1 MTVEGDG
8 YAIANLDE
16 IGEGYGFRKVRREL
30 DVKEL
35 GVNAIVFPPGF
46 EAGWHYHEQQE
57 EVYFVHRGSL
67 ELDFGDG
74 STHRLEE
81 GGCARVDAATERRTR
96 NPGDTDAVVFI
107 VGAKGGY
114 VGRDGKLPERE
125 ESRFGS
131 NAPPGDGG

>member
-16 IGEGYGFRKVRREL
+16 MGEGPGFRKVRRAL
-30 DVKEL
+30 DVKEM
-35 GVNAIVFPPGF
+35 GVNAIVYPPGF

-57 EVYFVHRGSL
+57 ELYFVHRGAL

-74 STHRLEE
+74 TTHRLEE

-96 NPGDTDAVVFI
+96 NPDDREAVVLI

-114 VGRDGKLPERE
+114 VGRDGKLPEGAA
-125 ESRFGS
+125 SRFGS
-131 NAPPGDGG
+131 SGPPAAGG

>member
-8 YAIANLDE
+8 YAIANL
-16 IGEGYGFRKVRREL
+16 GEMGDGPGFRKVRREL

-57 EVYFVHRGSL
+57 EVYFVHRGAL

-74 STHRLEE
+74 TTHRLEE
-81 GGCARVDAATERRTR
+81 GGCARVDAATARRTR
-96 NPGDTDAVVFI
+96 NPDDRDAVVFI

-114 VGRDGKLPERE
+114 VGRDGKLPEGE
-125 ESRFGS
+125 ASRFGS
-131 NAPPGDGG
+131 SGAPAEGG